1 MFRFAIFISTH
12 EMIELWNKEHDEIKL
27 GLNQFADLTKE
38 EFKKSY
44 LGYKKTATT
53 KPKQVSFN
61 KSVAVNTTLD
71 WRTKNAVSS
80 IKN

>member
-1 MFRFAIFISTH
+1 
-12 EMIELWNKEHDEIKL
+12 
-27 GLNQFADLTKE
+27 LNQFADLTKE
-38 EFKKSY
+38 EFRKSY

-53 KPKQVSFN
+53 KTKQVSFN
-61 KSVAVNTTLD
+61 KSNAVNTTLD